1 MTKRELTK
9 EKRMNLVIE
18 SAMETFEEKGIE
30 PCKMTDIADHAG
42 IGVASLYRYFKTKA
56 DIAIEVG
63 ILYWEFARE
72 KALQAIDTQKN
83 GLENIENM
91 LLIYL
96 ESTNESEV
104 FFKFVEQFDYFVTK
118 LEKKPMK
125 MNDYE
130 EAVVKVMPIYEEY
143 IIRGQKDHSIRLD
156 MDIETTLSM
165 MNHTLMALKQKHYS
179 RGIII
184 TTDSKEA
191 QEKELRLLIDIF
203 LGYLRH

>member
-18 SAMETFEEKGIE
+18 SAMETFEENGIE

-63 ILYWEFARE
+63 ILYWDSARE

-104 FFKFVEQFDYFVTK
+104 FFKFIEQFDYFVTK

-143 IIRGQKDHSIRLD
+143 IIRGQKDHSIRMD
-156 MDIETTLSM
+156 IDIETTLSM
-165 MNHTLMALKQKHYS
+165 MHHTLVALKQKHYS

-184 TTDSKEA
+184 TSDSKEA
-191 QEKELRLLIDIF
+191 QEKELSLLIDIF
-203 LGYLRH
+203 LDYLRH

>member
-42 IGVASLYRYFKTKA
+42 IGVASLYRYFKTKS

-63 ILYWEFARE
+63 ILYWDTVRE

-96 ESTNESEV
+96 ESTKESEV

>member
-9 EKRMNLVIE
+9 EKRMTLVIE

-72 KALQAIDTQKN
+72 KALQAIDPQKN

-96 ESTNESEV
+96 ESTKESEV

-130 EAVVKVMPIYEEY
+130 DAVVKVMPIYEKY